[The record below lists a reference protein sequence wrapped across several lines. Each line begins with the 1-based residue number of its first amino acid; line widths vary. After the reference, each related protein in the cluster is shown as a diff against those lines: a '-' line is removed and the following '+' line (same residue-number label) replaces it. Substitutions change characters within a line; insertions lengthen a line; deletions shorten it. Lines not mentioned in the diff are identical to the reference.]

1 MCRATGAP
9 TLDGVGYRPQR
20 AYLQDSEGPATG
32 FERVWGIPVTP
43 SNANDCEELL
53 VCWTRNWMAVAG
65 RLGVNW
71 SGKPY
76 DGADFENALCV
87 LKKSR

>member
-20 AYLQDSEGPATG
+20 TYLQDSEGPATG